1 MMQKQKKKKLIK
13 IIAGVV
19 ILGLIGV
26 IIVVAVIFFT
36 PHRDVKNAPT
46 DFVVN
51 AQTLVDEYLEDAQ
64 AANQKY
70 LSEDGDSKI
79 FEVNG
84 RVGEIMKNMK
94 EETVIL
100 LKPEGNKLGVQC
112 TFTLTED
119 LSGVKVGD
127 NIKVKGKIEQGASY
141 DEDLEI
147 GADVII
153 GECSLVK

>member
-1 MMQKQKKKKLIK
+1 MEKQKKKKIIK
-13 IIAGVV
+13 IIAGLVV
-19 ILGLIGV
+19 LGIVSV
-26 IIVVAVIFFT
+26 IIIVAVIFLT

-46 DFVVN
+46 VFVVD
-51 AQTLVDEYLEDAQ
+51 AQTLVDEYLADAN

-79 FEVNG
+79 FEVSG
-84 RVGEIMKNMK
+84 RVDEIMKNMK

-100 LKPEGNKLGVQC
+100 LKPEGKELGVQC
-112 TFTLTED
+112 TFTLNED
-119 LSGVKVGD
+119 LSVVKIGD

-147 GADVII
+147 GEDVII

>member
-1 MMQKQKKKKLIK
+1 MEKQKKKKIIK
-13 IIAGVV
+13 IIAGLVV
-19 ILGLIGV
+19 LSIVSV
-26 IIVVAVIFFT
+26 IIIVAVIFLT

-46 DFVVN
+46 DFVVD
-51 AQTLVDEYLEDAQ
+51 AQTLVDEYLADAN

-79 FEVNG
+79 FEVSG
-84 RVGEIMKNMK
+84 RVDEIMKNMK

-100 LKPEGNKLGVQC
+100 LKPEGKELGVQC
-112 TFTLTED
+112 TFTLNED
-119 LSGVKVGD
+119 LSVVKIGD

-147 GADVII
+147 GEDVII

>member
-1 MMQKQKKKKLIK
+1 MEKQKKKKIIK
-13 IIAGVV
+13 IIAGLVV
-19 ILGLIGV
+19 LGIVSV
-26 IIVVAVIFFT
+26 IIIVAVIFLT

-46 DFVVN
+46 DFVVD
-51 AQTLVDEYLEDAQ
+51 AQTLVDEYLADAN

-79 FEVNG
+79 FEVSG
-84 RVGEIMKNMK
+84 RVDEIMKNMK

-100 LKPEGNKLGVQC
+100 LKPEGKELGVQC
-112 TFTLTED
+112 TFTLNED
-119 LSGVKVGD
+119 LSVVKIGD

-147 GADVII
+147 GEDVII